1 MAKQFLI
8 CKWILFDISNFAII
22 DKNNLECCC
31 SSIAAAVVINER
43 NLIKRCREESAS
55 TPVNNAIKTPPRHSE
70 RFFYFWLRFHQNEG
84 ILELALHTSPVNLHS
99 NIKNIKW
106 TFRKYKV
113 ASTLFFQG
121 LDHIFF
127 LLAICNPKEK
137 RPCCLFF
144 FWIAEKK
151 IQTQVFCILFISGSQ
166 TNPVFF
172 RSAYWPSFSKL
183 R

>member
-8 CKWILFDISNFAII
+8 CKWILFAISIFSII

-121 LDHIFF
+121 QDHIFSACNLQSKREEAMMS
-127 LLAICNPKEK
+127 LL
-137 RPCCLFF
+137 F
-144 FWIAEKK
+144 FWITKKK
-151 IQTQVFCILFISGSQ
+151 I
-166 TNPVFF
+166 
-172 RSAYWPSFSKL
+172 
-183 R
+183 